1 MRIGIT
7 GVTGLV
13 GQSVASR
20 ARDEGHQVIGFTRH
34 SGSAVP
40 LAAETLVQPAK
51 SPGALPETPLDA
63 LVHLGGESLMG
74 LWTQAKRKRIWRSRV
89 DVTREL
95 VDQLGRWRPENRP
108 KVLICASGIGA
119 YGDRGE
125 EILEESQLPGR
136 GFLADL
142 CRSWEA
148 AAHEAEKLD
157 IRVVTLRSGMVLSSE
172 GGALPLLR
180 KVFSFGLGGKL
191 GSGQQW
197 LSWIHLRDEA
207 GLILWALGNEQVRG
221 PLNACAPNAV
231 TNATFTRL
239 LAVRLHRPAFVPVPA
254 FMLRLALRGMA
265 DEMLLC
271 SQHAIPRIALD
282 LGYVFHHPDLEGALV
297 ALIPE

>member
-13 GQSVASR
+13 GEAVASL
-20 ARDEGHQVIGFTRH
+20 ARDQGHQVIGYTRH
-34 SGSAVP
+34 AGATIP
-40 LAAETLVQPAK
+40 LASEIHVQPAH

-74 LWTQAKRKRIWRSRV
+74 LWTKAKRERIWRSRV

-95 VDQLGRWRPENRP
+95 VNSLGRWRPENRP

-119 YGDRGE
+119 YGDRGDE
-125 EILEESQLPGR
+125 LLDEASPPGR

-142 CRSWEA
+142 CQAWESA
-148 AAHEAEKLD
+148 AREAERLD
-157 IRVVTLRSGMVLSSE
+157 IRVVMLRSGMVLSRE

-180 KVFSFGLGGKL
+180 RLFSCGLGGKL
-191 GSGQQW
+191 GAGRQW

-207 GLILWALGNEQVRG
+207 GLVLWAIGNEKVSG
-221 PLNACAPNAV
+221 PLNACAPVGV

-239 LAVRLHRPAFVPVPA
+239 LAARLHRPAVIPAPA
-254 FMLRLALRGMA
+254 FLLRLALRGMA
-265 DEMLLC
+265 EEMLLC
-271 SQHAIPRIALD
+271 SQHAIPRVAGE
-282 LGYVFHHPDLEGALV
+282 LGYTFHHPDLEGALA
-297 ALIPE
+297 ALIGD